1 MKSKK
6 NKYLS
11 LLAAVLVLITLMSGC
26 MVPGNR
32 AGSSPDE
39 FKDRVIKNFRIK
51 PRVINSVYWE
61 DFPNTIIFLGTERP
75 RQYLYRY
82 WLDEGKSEKLLPDY
96 VAYTSA
102 INPDR
107 TEIAFYGFTP
117 GGGGK
122 FIHIYNLEDNTVR
135 TLEGIEGVPE
145 AWSPDNKYLAIAGG
159 CDDNEREK
167 ACSSVYNFEET
178 KVEKVKIENE
188 LDEWLDTSWSQDGEK
203 IAFILGVPSNYGDY
217 GLRVYDWQDFQP
229 LINVKPIPQGARLR
243 YPKWVRGGEWI
254 VYIQNG
260 PGINEASIRFVHAHD
275 PNCRVDPRLD
285 TNEIYEYDVLE
296 KDGNMYFVFLTAD
309 NDLYTLDFAKA
320 ISPMKIDELLVCH

>member
-167 ACSSVYNFEET
+167 ACSSVYNFEES

-188 LDEWLDTSWSQDGEK
+188 LNEWLYPSWSPDGEK
-203 IAFILGVPSNYGDY
+203 LSFVYGEDIVRYSDY
-217 GLRVYDWQDFQP
+217 SLRIYDWPDFQP
-229 LINVKPIPQGARLR
+229 LMTIKPSGREIFSQ
-243 YPKWVRGGEWI
+243 PKWVRGGEWI
-254 VYIQNG
+254 VYIKKG
-260 PGINEASIRFVHAHD
+260 PGIYEASIRFVYAHD
-275 PNCRVDPRLD
+275 TNCRVDPRLEI
-285 TNEIYEYDVLE
+285 NEIYEYDVLE